1 MPTHFS
7 QLAYAYGQPTV
18 TGQFKQ
24 SPADFVV
31 KEQLS
36 FEPSG
41 EGEHLFLQIK
51 KTNLNTLDVCERI
64 AKHFHVQAR
73 NVAYAGLK
81 DKNAVTLQWFSLPFP
96 LKATLNLSGFE
107 SEQLCVVSSTRNS
120 KKLKHG
126 AIKSN
131 QFEISLRDVQGDTLS
146 LADRVSHIKEF
157 GVPNYFGSQ
166 RFGHNENNL
175 INAVKLF
182 SNKIKCSRNK
192 KSLYLS
198 AARSFLFNEVV
209 SQRVKDNTWNTIIP
223 GDVAT
228 LNDSRSFFPIEQ
240 LDESIEQRLQEGDI
254 HLSAPLWGKGES
266 ISSLEVKELE
276 EKVINSN
283 VEIADGLINEGLQQ
297 DRRAMR
303 VYASNIEC
311 QLNDNILS
319 LKFSLPSG
327 AYATAVL
334 REILITN
341 E

>member
-1 MPTHFS
+1 
-7 QLAYAYGQPTV
+7 
-18 TGQFKQ
+18 
-24 SPADFVV
+24 
-31 KEQLS
+31 
-36 FEPSG
+36 
-41 EGEHLFLQIK
+41 
-51 KTNLNTLDVCERI
+51 
-64 AKHFHVQAR
+64 
-73 NVAYAGLK
+73 
-81 DKNAVTLQWFSLPFP
+81 
-96 LKATLNLSGFE
+96 
-107 SEQLCVVSSTRNS
+107 
-120 KKLKHG
+120 
-126 AIKSN
+126 
-131 QFEISLRDVQGDTLS
+131 
-146 LADRVSHIKEF
+146 
-157 GVPNYFGSQ
+157 VPNYFGSQ
-166 RFGHNENNL
+166 RFGRNENNL

-182 SNKIKCSRNK
+182 TNKIKCNRNK

-209 SQRVKDNTWNTIIP
+209 SQRVKDNTWNAIIP

-240 LDESIEQRLQEGDI
+240 LDESIEQRLHEGDV

-283 VEIADGLINEGLQQ
+283 TEIADGLINEGLQQ

>member
-18 TGQFKQ
+18 SGHFKQ
-24 SPADFVV
+24 SPADFIV

-64 AKHFHVQAR
+64 AKHFHVQSR

-81 DKNAVTLQWFSLPFP
+81 DKSAITQQWFSLPFP
-96 LKATLNLSGFE
+96 IKASLNLDGFE
-107 SEQLCVVSSTRNS
+107 SEQLTVVSSTRNS

-126 AIKSN
+126 AIQSN
-131 QFEISLRDVQGDTLS
+131 QFKIVLRGLQGDMLS
-146 LADRVSHIKEF
+146 IDDRVSNIKEL

-166 RFGHNENNL
+166 RFGYNEINL
-175 INAVKLF
+175 INALKLF
-182 SNKIKCSRNK
+182 SNKVKYSRNK

-198 AARSFLFNEVV
+198 AARSFLFNEVL

-228 LNDSRSFFPIEQ
+228 LNDTRSFFAIEQ
-240 LDESIEQRLQEGDI
+240 SDRNVQKRLLEGDI

-266 ISSLEVKELE
+266 ISSLLTKELE
-276 EKVINSN
+276 EKTMSSN
-283 VEIADGLINEGLQQ
+283 IEIADGLANEGLQQ

-303 VYASNIEC
+303 LFASDLKFQFINNTL
-311 QLNDNILS
+311 Q
-319 LKFSLPSG
+319 LKFSLSSG
-327 AYATAVL
+327 AYATSVL
-334 REILITN
+334 REMCALHK
-341 E
+341 